1 MLIFYEQR
9 SKIMHL
15 ADEVKL
21 SLVTAACLLALA
33 IVSKNILNVQLDFI
47 SQYGP
52 LWIFIFYIISRSR
65 ASVSVLTWSSL
76 IIFVTVAIL
85 ILNAV

>member
-1 MLIFYEQR
+1 MPLP
-9 SKIMHL
+9 
-15 ADEVKL
+15 DEIKV

-33 IVSKNILNVQLDFI
+33 IISKNILNVQLDFI

-65 ASVSVLTWSSL
+65 ASVSVLAWSSL
-76 IIFVTVAIL
+76 IIFVTAAIL
-85 ILNAV
+85 ILNEI